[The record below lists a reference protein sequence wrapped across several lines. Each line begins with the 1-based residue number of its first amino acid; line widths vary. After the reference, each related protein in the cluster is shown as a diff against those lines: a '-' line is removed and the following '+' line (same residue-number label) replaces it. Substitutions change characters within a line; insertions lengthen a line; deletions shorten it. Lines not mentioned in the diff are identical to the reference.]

1 MLDTEK
7 GQTLTRPGDQ
17 VTGSIT
23 CKLSNRVSSETS
35 EAVHQT
41 CYSECYQGRLS
52 NSDRTAGNKKT
63 AKWARINTDLMCFSS
78 SLFPPQR
85 PFSHP
90 NYLGLIAGLSW
101 APEEVRLLS
110 LQTKQPPSF
119 YHMI

>member
-17 VTGSIT
+17 VTGPIK

-78 SLFPPQR
+78 SSFPPLAK
-85 PFSHP
+85 
-90 NYLGLIAGLSW
+90 YLGLIFGLSW

-119 YHMI
+119 YHMV